1 MQLSIDTADPRPIH
15 AQIVDEVRR
24 AVVLGTLAAG
34 DPLPPV
40 RHLAAELRVNPA
52 SVAEAY
58 RTLEGEGLVAMRW
71 GRGPVVAERAAVPG
85 DRDALVRQVAERAL
99 RDARRHGIGPTELA
113 DAVRAAAASSSG
125 SIESPRSAEPAA
137 SSTAAPASSA
147 SPVDGISASPSP
159 VSTAFH
165 ARALEAVLAPASP
178 GNPSSTASVWVD
190 SASSTSVSPVRNGA
204 PS

>member
-34 DPLPPV
+34 DALPPV

-99 RDARRHGIGPTELA
+99 RDARRHGIGAAELA
-113 DAVRAAAASSSG
+113 DALRAAAASTP
-125 SIESPRSAEPAA
+125 SP
-137 SSTAAPASSA
+137 STSNLSA
-147 SPVDGISASPSP
+147 SPAQSMDGISASPPP

-165 ARALEAVLAPASP
+165 ARALEAVSASASP
-178 GNPSSTASVWVD
+178 GIPPSTAPVRAVASASPSSASP
-190 SASSTSVSPVRNGA
+190 ARNGA